1 MATGDA
7 SQSKTTQNKMS
18 MQRPPAPAEVDSAPA
33 KEFDHPRPSAPP
45 EANQVDQTNP
55 VGASATPAQP
65 GQIDAA
71 AAIDNVPAGSSS
83 SSHGVDTPSS
93 TVQEGTKISEEE
105 FDTWTPDLKRAAA
118 IAGLAP
124 NQSWRTK
131 GGAGWRSKRGGTG
144 PGSQKW
150 KHARG
155 NDWWNGSW

>member
-1 MATGDA
+1 MPHGVGL
-7 SQSKTTQNKMS
+7 
-18 MQRPPAPAEVDSAPA
+18 APKP
-33 KEFDHPRPSAPP
+33 
-45 EANQVDQTNP
+45 NP
-55 VGASATPAQP
+55 VGASATLAQP
-65 GQIDAA
+65 GHIDAIDA
-71 AAIDNVPAGSSS
+71 EAAIDNVPAGSSS

-93 TVQEGTKISEEE
+93 TVQEGTKICEEE

-118 IAGLAP
+118 IAGVAP

-155 NDWWNGSW
+155 NNWWWTDS